1 VKRPPPTFLVDTR
14 EQTPLPLRSAD
25 PLVQVEVCS
34 LGLRGADYTIKGLE
48 HIVRVERKG
57 LDLYPSL
64 GADYPRF
71 KAELLHLQL
80 EVRPLHR
87 CILVEMSAAAFREL
101 VIARGASWSA
111 YLRRINSVAFRYGF
125 PFVWQPSPEDAAVW
139 LVEQGWQLWGR
150 YSNPRLR
157 AAADASIA
165 IPPKGAVGGANL
177 SHEAAAAAGACPVC
191 FRELPKTAIKQRAGR
206 EHCPCGRVV
215 TLPRR

>member
-1 VKRPPPTFLVDTR
+1 MRRAPPTFLVDTR
-14 EQTPLPLRSAD
+14 EQTRLPLEQAD
-25 PLVQVEVCS
+25 SLVQVEVCS

-48 HIVRVERKG
+48 HIVRIERKG

-87 CILVEMSAAAFREL
+87 CILVEMTAAAFREL
-101 VIARGASWSA
+101 VIARGGSWQA

-150 YSNPRLR
+150 YGNPRLLE
-157 AAADASIA
+157 AASWARSVA
-165 IPPKGAVGGANL
+165 PVGVMGGATIA
-177 SHEAAAAAGACPVC
+177 HDAALAAGRCPRCV
-191 FRELPKTAIKQRAGR
+191 RP
-206 EHCPCGRVV
+206 
-215 TLPRR
+215 LPRRDMSKHRGDDGRCECGRKLK